1 MTQATQHEGARKE
14 RDNPANLQQQLRA
27 FDPFSDAYLADP
39 YPYFSAARTAAAVFY
54 SADLGYW
61 VVTRYSDIRRIF
73 QSPKL
78 FSAVNALDPI
88 RPVCPAAARQ
98 LSAGGFRPV
107 PTLTNTDPPAHT
119 RARRLANIAFTPRR
133 VAAMEPFVRDL
144 TVQFITQRLSSG
156 RADLVRDFAWELPA
170 RVIFRVLGVPDEDV
184 ARVKAGSQSRLLFM
198 FGRPTDEEQSSL
210 AQGLATFWRYAE
222 ELVRQRSHEPR
233 DDFTSD
239 LIQARDGDMPALNA
253 QEVATI
259 IFGLLLAGH
268 ETTTNLLGNTFYQLL
283 THRHAWQEIC
293 GDAARIP
300 NAIEEVLRLDSSV
313 ITWRRQ
319 TTQAVEIGGIP
330 VPAQAKLLL
339 LLGSANRDP
348 EIFPEPDR
356 FDIRRANAKD
366 HLAFGHGAH
375 LCLGAPLARLEVRL
389 VLEELSTRLPSLRLV
404 PGQTLHY
411 LPNVSFRG
419 PRSLYAEWDV

>member
-1 MTQATQHEGARKE
+1 MTQSTDHEGARQA
-14 RDNPANLQQQLRA
+14 RDSPSNLQQQLRA
-27 FDPFSDAYLADP
+27 FDPFSNIYLADP
-39 YPYFSAARTAAAVFY
+39 YPFFSAARTAAPVFY

-61 VVTRYSDIRRIF
+61 AVTRYSDIRRIF

-88 RPVCPAAARQ
+88 RPVCPAAAQQ
-98 LSAGGFRPV
+98 LSKGSFRPV

-144 TVQFITQRLSSG
+144 TVHFITQRLSSG

-184 ARVKAGSQSRLLFM
+184 AQVKAGSENRLLFM
-198 FGRPTDEEQSSL
+198 FGRPTNKEQSSL
-210 AQGLATFWRYAE
+210 AQGMATFWRDAE
-222 ELVRQRSHEPR
+222 ELVEQRSQEPR
-233 DDFTSD
+233 DNFTSD
-239 LIQARDGDMPALNA
+239 LIQARDGDMPTLNA

-283 THRHAWQEIC
+283 SHRHAWEEIC
-293 GDAARIP
+293 DDAALIP

-313 ITWRRQ
+313 ISWRRQ
-319 TTQAVEIGGIP
+319 TTQAVEIGGTP

-348 EIFPEPDR
+348 EIFPDPER
-356 FDIRRANAKD
+356 FDIRRANAKN
-366 HLAFGHGAH
+366 HLAFGYGAH
-375 LCLGAPLARLEVRL
+375 MCLGAPLARLEVRL
-389 VLEELSTRLPSLRLV
+389 VLEELSARLPSLRLT
-404 PGQTLHY
+404 PGRTLDY
-411 LPNVSFRG
+411 QPNVSFRG
-419 PRSLYAEWDV
+419 PRSLYAQWDV